1 MKTLVITGTSR
12 GLGKALALHYLS
24 AGWQV
29 LGCSRYESD
38 WFHPHYHHVICD
50 LTSEKEVV
58 SWFRGMK
65 KLGFRPDAV
74 VHNAGAAAMNHTLLT
89 SIDSFRRLWEVNTLS
104 AFLVGR
110 EAAKFWVREKV
121 SGKLIFISTV
131 AVPLALEGEAAYVA
145 AKAGLEGLAMS
156 WANEFKP
163 LNIAVNII
171 GPGPVDT
178 ALWRSVPHDARAKL
192 LERLQ
197 EPRLTSPEE
206 IASACDE
213 LLLASTW
220 RSGERIYFNLKP

>member
-1 MKTLVITGTSR
+1 
-12 GLGKALALHYLS
+12 
-24 AGWQV
+24 
-29 LGCSRYESD
+29 
-38 WFHPHYHHVICD
+38 
-50 LTSEKEVV
+50 
-58 SWFRGMK
+58 MK